1 MSKWQKIIMLF
12 SLFLL
17 VGCENADIKK
27 TLQAGFDNA
36 NPTGTRGVCFTV
48 GRIDYPYTTKEV
60 TGKLDEYG
68 YNRFI
73 DGNNILNKR
82 LAMFARLGLLS
93 ETAAVDD
100 NGQPTGFYQ
109 YNFTDEGLKY
119 KAYYLGGT
127 SQVFCF
133 GRVVVDSIGNKLWEP
148 NKTTMTFTY
157 YYHVEGEIPEW
168 AKSPELNEYIALSK
182 DNQQIDWSDQGSNNF
197 FRKTK
202 EGLKPIVTVGS
213 LVFGN

>member
-1 MSKWQKIIMLF
+1 MFKCYTIVMVLT
-12 SLFLL
+12 LFLL
-17 VGCENADIKK
+17 VGCENAELKK
-27 TLQAGFDNA
+27 TLQTGFDNA

-93 ETAAVDD
+93 ETAALDD

-109 YNFTDEGLKY
+109 YDFTDEGKQY
-119 KAYYLGGT
+119 GGMYPKND
-127 SQVFCF
+127 QFFCF
-133 GRVVVDSIGNKLWEP
+133 GRVVVDSVGGMRWADMD
-148 NKTTMTFTY
+148 KTW
-157 YYHVEGEIPEW
+157 G
-168 AKSPELNEYIALSK
+168 
-182 DNQQIDWSDQGSNNF
+182 
-197 FRKTK
+197 
-202 EGLKPIVTVGS
+202 
-213 LVFGN
+213 